1 VKFLVDNQ
9 LPAALAAYLR
19 RKRIDCEHVLE
30 IGLAEVSDAELCK
43 YATDNERIIISKDE
57 DFLYLANRPKATFQ
71 LVWVRLGNC
80 RTAALL
86 ELFEQ
91 IWPKLEASLT
101 AGERIVEIR

>member
-9 LPAALAAYLR
+9 LPAALAAYFR
-19 RKRIDCEHVLE
+19 EKGFDCEHVLD
-30 IGLAEVSDAELCK
+30 IGLAEATDAELCR
-43 YATDNERIIISKDE
+43 YATAHERIVISKDE
-57 DFLYLANRPKATFQ
+57 DFLYLANAPKAAFQ

-86 ELFEQ
+86 EVFEQ
-91 IWPKLEASLT
+91 VWPKVEASLS